1 MLNKEMKRINS
12 YIILCAAVPTKPNPS
27 HNGFGG
33 KSEKDGRR
41 ILKQKRSVCFIY
53 IKQKWIFGIN

>member
-53 IKQKWIFGIN
+53 IKQK